1 MVLLKEKKEK
11 ERHDEDDEAHSDEP
25 PAPVVGG
32 GAARQGG
39 QGAQPSTKAT
49 SGAQKDSAAE
59 VSGILQSWGFAE
71 TAQPTGVVHLA
82 PGCGPEGIACHIPG
96 LMCRVSARVDVNEG
110 SLVGYTA
117 ADYTIGVVNKL
128 EIFSPVSE
136 DGRYTEGIQ
145 PESLAGMKVTT
156 EGQQWALRALHDK
169 ERLLHLG
176 TYQFHATS
184 CAIDR
189 CVLLLLAQAMCG
201 WS

>member
-1 MVLLKEKKEK
+1 
-11 ERHDEDDEAHSDEP
+11 
-25 PAPVVGG
+25 
-32 GAARQGG
+32 
-39 QGAQPSTKAT
+39 
-49 SGAQKDSAAE
+49 
-59 VSGILQSWGFAE
+59 
-71 TAQPTGVVHLA
+71 
-82 PGCGPEGIACHIPG
+82 
-96 LMCRVSARVDVNEG
+96 
-110 SLVGYTA
+110 
-117 ADYTIGVVNKL
+117 VVNKL